1 MSKPPPG
8 HSGREA
14 WSRAREVQTIFSAT
28 RLQVA
33 AVIVALS
40 RTELLRI
47 HWEDD

>member
-1 MSKPPPG
+1 M
-8 HSGREA
+8 
-14 WSRAREVQTIFSAT
+14 FSAT